1 MEKSYRYVSYFFIG
15 LLTFVFIAF
24 FKTYFGL
31 FPHFNNSITY
41 VTHYHACTLILW
53 FAMLIVQ
60 PILIR
65 NKQFEGHRLVGKAS
79 YIIVPLMVLG
89 LLMIAHQQQVREK
102 NLAVFTANLVD
113 IPQFV
118 IFYGLAMYYR
128 KNTPY
133 HLRFILLSTLSFIGP
148 AAARIPIDSLSITG
162 SLYLFL
168 LIYERFKT
176 KIYKPYLIG
185 LAISISNLVI
195 MFYLFIVNQPIL
207 EKIWGLFWG

>member
-31 FPHFNNSITY
+31 FPHFNKSITY
-41 VTHYHACTLILW
+41 VTHYHAFTLILW

-65 NKQFEGHRLVGKAS
+65 NKQFEWHRLVGKAS

-102 NLAVFTANLVD
+102 NLAVFAANLVD

-195 MFYLFIVNQPIL
+195 MFYLFIVNQPLL